1 MVLFS
6 GFSCD
11 LTGHPSLVIT
21 GAAVGNQHTQ
31 WPPTQPIS
39 TLCSGLIGPVD
50 FYLRGR
56 ERGEEFQVSGGPSC
70 LPFGP
75 WPLSRPVGSH
85 HQLLPSFLEGVGDW
99 ERRDEDSFVQPIP
112 QARSLRPLGFSGERR
127 GAVVLEHSSVFSRQ
141 FLPLLR
147 TCLAK
152 QEVPLSNNSY
162 CLWASSQGLY
172 GTMLEAVFF
181 YKVFCSSWYGQE

>member
-11 LTGHPSLVIT
+11 LTPAHSPGHPSLVIA

-31 WPPTQPIS
+31 WPPTQLIS

-147 TCLAK
+147 TV
-152 QEVPLSNNSY
+152 QRSRR
-162 CLWASSQGLY
+162 CLWATTATACGHPLK
-172 GTMLEAVFF
+172 GFMAL
-181 YKVFCSSWYGQE
+181 C